1 VSDVDLPGIDQIN
14 MIETP
19 GTLSGT
25 LSGTAR
31 HLALQTHPLIR
42 TLAEGAFGT
51 DLFSNRPLGE
61 ATSPLDAIARSV
73 TGNRSANVPTAIEKL
88 VELVPLLGGR
98 PLYTARS
105 LLDDTGDASLLS
117 RAVKTAANATTGLKF
132 RDVTPEQ
139 RLSDA
144 SRQIEQGIDPYTRE
158 FKQTYIP
165 EEFLPAVPQWAQDH
179 MAVKRQ
185 LDRENKKL
193 RDARQGMTYNSS
205 LFD

>member
-1 VSDVDLPGIDQIN
+1 MTAHAAAPARGATGEAASC
-14 MIETP
+14 
-19 GTLSGT
+19 
-25 LSGTAR
+25 AR
-31 HLALQTHPLIR
+31 H
-42 TLAEGAFGT
+42 
-51 DLFSNRPLGE
+51 
-61 ATSPLDAIARSV
+61 RSV
-73 TGNRSANVPTAIEKL
+73 NVPTALEKL
-88 VELVPLLGGR
+88 VELVPIVGGR
-98 PLYTARS
+98 PLYTARA

-117 RAVKTAANATTGLKF
+117 RAVKTTANATTGLKF

-144 SRQIEQGIDPYTRE
+144 SRQIEEGIDPYTRE

-165 EEFLPAVPQWAQDH
+165 EEFLPSVPQWAQDH

-193 RDARQGMTYNSS
+193 RDKRQGMTYNSS